1 MVVPMAT
8 RILVADDDPL
18 VVELIEF
25 KLTSRGYDVLTA
37 SDGEAA
43 LASSIAHHPDLIV
56 LDAMMPVLD
65 GYEVLRRLREDGRTR
80 LIPVIM
86 LTARRKESDVLSG
99 LALGARDYLV
109 KPFIPEELMARI
121 GKLLAAEGRSV

>member
-1 MVVPMAT
+1 MAT

-43 LASSIAHHPDLIV
+43 LASSIADHPDLIV

-65 GYEVLRRLREDGRTR
+65 GYEVLRRLRGDARTR

-86 LTARRKESDVLSG
+86 LTARKKESDVLSG

-109 KPFIPEELMARI
+109 KPFMPEELVARI
-121 GKLLAAEGRSV
+121 GKLLAVEGRSV

>member
-1 MVVPMAT
+1 MAM

-18 VVELIEF
+18 LVELIEF

-37 SDGEAA
+37 SDGESA
-43 LASSIAHHPDLIV
+43 LASCIAQHPDLLV

-80 LIPVIM
+80 SIPVIM
-86 LTARRKESDVLSG
+86 LTARRTESDVLSG

-109 KPFIPEELMARI
+109 KPFIPEELVARI
-121 GKLLAAEGRSV
+121 GKVLAGEVRTPHES

>member
-1 MVVPMAT
+1 MAQ

-18 VVELIEF
+18 LVELIEF

-43 LASSIAHHPDLIV
+43 LASSIAQHPDLIV

-65 GYEVLRRLREDGRTR
+65 GYEVLRRLSEDGRTR
-80 LIPVIM
+80 SIPVIM
-86 LTARRKESDVLSG
+86 LTARRKESDILSG

-121 GKLLAAEGRSV
+121 GKLLAAASRPA

>member
-1 MVVPMAT
+1 MAT

-18 VVELIEF
+18 LVELIEF

-43 LASSIAHHPDLIV
+43 LASCIAQRPDLLV

-80 LIPVIM
+80 SIPVIM

-109 KPFIPEELMARI
+109 KPFIPEELVARI
-121 GKLLAAEGRSV
+121 GKVLAGGARTSHES